1 MRLSELVSLWGWLE
15 DSYQA
20 LPLLRLWTSSHRW
33 MTFKILNKQS
43 DDRNAADEGEAK
55 CHSLYNLIRLE
66 VRGPWVLKY
75 SVKLLELRD
84 LTVRQGLLEQV
95 AVRWP
100 HMRPYYKV
108 VGLPR
113 NKIS

>member
-1 MRLSELVSLWGWLE
+1 M
-15 DSYQA
+15 
-20 LPLLRLWTSSHRW
+20 
-33 MTFKILNKQS
+33 
-43 DDRNAADEGEAK
+43 
-55 CHSLYNLIRLE
+55 YNLIRLE

-75 SVKLLELRD
+75 SVKLLEPRD

-95 AVRWP
+95 AVQWP
-100 HMRPYYKV
+100 HMHPYYKV